1 MAVTGGAMFLFVV
14 GHMAG
19 NLKVLF
25 GPEAFNEHPRWL
37 RGIGEGLLGYGGFV
51 WIARVG
57 LLLCL
62 VLHMTAA
69 IQLARRAA
77 AARPARYQRRGP
89 VRGSYAARTMRWGG
103 VIIALFLVYHL
114 MDLTAGWLNPVGDLE
129 HPYRNVTAD
138 FRHWYVTL
146 AYTVAIV
153 TLGFHIRHGLWS
165 ALQSLGA
172 SNARRQRVLKGI
184 ALGVAVLIC
193 AGFLAVPF
201 SVLTGLVK

>member
-1 MAVTGGAMFLFVV
+1 MAVTGGAMFLFVI

-25 GPEAFNEHPRWL
+25 GPEAFNEHPKWL
-37 RGIGEGLLGYGGFV
+37 RSIGEGLLGHGGFV

-57 LLLCL
+57 LLLSL

-69 IQLARRAA
+69 IQLARRART
-77 AARPARYQRRGP
+77 ARPARYQHRRP
-89 VRGSYAARTMRWGG
+89 VQGSYAARTMRWGG

-129 HPYRNVTAD
+129 NPYGNVTAD
-138 FRHWYVTL
+138 FRHWYVSLTY
-146 AYTVAIV
+146 AVAIV
-153 TLGFHIRHGLWS
+153 TLGFHIRHGVWS
-165 ALQSLGA
+165 ALQTLGA
-172 SNARRQRVLKGI
+172 SNGARQRVLRGV
-184 ALGVAVLIC
+184 ALGVAVAIC